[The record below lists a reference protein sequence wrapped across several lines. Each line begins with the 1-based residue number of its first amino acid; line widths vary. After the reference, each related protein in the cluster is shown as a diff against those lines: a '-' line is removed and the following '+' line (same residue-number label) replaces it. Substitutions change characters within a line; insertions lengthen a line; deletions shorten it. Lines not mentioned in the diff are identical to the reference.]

1 MIIGLLP
8 IVLDKDRAP
17 HLESFLEFLSQCN
30 HNRITLDQWDSF
42 LQFNHNVKYDLSN
55 LEEDGACKDH
65 SLVPFFYSFLGT
77 LSSLLCLGPLL
88 LDEYVEWRKKS
99 NK

>member
-17 HLESFLEFLSQCN
+17 HLESFLEFLSQSN
-30 HNRITLDQWDSF
+30 HSRITLDQWDSF

-55 LEEDGACKDH
+55 LEEDGACKGH
-65 SLVPFFYSFLGT
+65 FAFFLFLLFLLFVRVCYS
-77 LSSLLCLGPLL
+77 
-88 LDEYVEWRKKS
+88 
-99 NK
+99 